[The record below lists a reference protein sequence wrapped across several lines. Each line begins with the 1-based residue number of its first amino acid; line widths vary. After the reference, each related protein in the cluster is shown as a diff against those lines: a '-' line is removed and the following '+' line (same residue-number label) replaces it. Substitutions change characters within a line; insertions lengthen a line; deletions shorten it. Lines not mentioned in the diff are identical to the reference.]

1 MLQVYESGLIMSGFK
16 ELVCFLAICSI
27 VATWIILFLEQ
38 PIIVVI
44 NLVAWCVVINCIRHR
59 N

>member
-1 MLQVYESGLIMSGFK
+1 MSGLK

-27 VATWIILFLEQ
+27 VATWIMLFLEQ
-38 PIIVVI
+38 PIIVVV
-44 NLVAWCVVINCIRHR
+44 NLAAWCVVINCIRHR